1 MIAHAAP
8 SASARRF
15 PVPDLHG
22 LLVAAAFVTGL
33 LLRVVNLGGPAFNF
47 DELFHVFTARS
58 WLAGEGLYL
67 PTGQP
72 YANAWLVTLLTAG
85 VFTLVGESEATARL
99 PAVAF
104 GVMTLALVYVAGRVL
119 FGRTAGL
126 FALAL
131 AAVSPDGIDVDRFAR
146 FYSPLTLFTL
156 LTALAAFLAMEGTRG
171 DGPRVTK
178 DRLAWT
184 ALAALAGLV
193 AFHLHPVGLGVAVVI
208 LAYAAAMAAG
218 LRLLRRRDDGTAAGR
233 APLAASPAARYA
245 VIALGLL
252 FFAALGLAS
261 PDPEMRGRILDVA
274 TRPLLW
280 YRPLPGGAAFY
291 HAYLTGQ
298 YAWLWYLVWPATVLL
313 VIARPR
319 AGLFVALAF
328 WLPFVVMSG
337 VVPTKAPR
345 YISHLLPF
353 AWLLLGGAAEVL
365 WPPARRAL
373 LGRLEPVVPARAP
386 RWAVVAIVVVVAAAP
401 VLRLSPSV
409 MAGVRAPFRTTG
421 KFATGKFPD
430 WRGLAREI
438 VPRLPPGAHLVVTRP
453 LSFRYYFGRPTHYLM
468 EPCRDLEEWE
478 AGEDRVRRAADLTAL
493 RADGTPVWVLV
504 EPWRWK
510 EYIDAGLK
518 EVITNECRLVAMP
531 AGADRSFLVFAC
543 DAPRE
548 PTRVAAAGRPVTRD
562 RAAAD
567 AGVDRQ
573 RPRATDEAPCP
584 SPAQLR

>member
-1 MIAHAAP
+1 LI
-8 SASARRF
+8 
-15 PVPDLHG
+15 
-22 LLVAAAFVTGL
+22 
-33 LLRVVNLGGPAFNF
+33 
-47 DELFHVFTARS
+47 
-58 WLAGEGLYL
+58 
-67 PTGQP
+67 
-72 YANAWLVTLLTAG
+72 
-85 VFTLVGESEATARL
+85 
-99 PAVAF
+99 
-104 GVMTLALVYVAGRVL
+104 
-119 FGRTAGL
+119 
-126 FALAL
+126 ALAL
-131 AAVSPDGIDVDRFAR
+131 LAVSPDGIDVDRFAR

-156 LTALAAFLAMEGTRG
+156 LAALAAFLAVEGPRG
-171 DGPRVTK
+171 EGPRVTK

-193 AFHLHPVGLGVAVVI
+193 AFHLHPVGLGLAVVI
-208 LAYAAAMAAG
+208 LAYAAAMAGG
-218 LRLLRRRDDGTAAGR
+218 LWLLGRRDDGTAPGR

-245 VIALGLL
+245 AIAIGLL
-252 FFAALGLAS
+252 VLAGLGLAS

-274 TRPLLW
+274 TTPLLW
-280 YRPLPGGAAFY
+280 YRPLPGGAAYY

-328 WLPFVVMSG
+328 WLPFVAMSA

-345 YISHLLPF
+345 YISHLLPL

-373 LGRLEPVVPARAP
+373 LARLEPLVPARAP
-386 RWAVVAIVVVVAAAP
+386 RWALVAAVVAVAAAP

-409 MAGVRAPFRTTG
+409 VDGLRAPFRTTG

-438 VPRLPPGAHLVVTRP
+438 VPRLPPGAHLVATRP
-453 LSFRYYFGRPTHYLM
+453 LPVRYYFGRPTHYLM
-468 EPCRDLEEWE
+468 EGRCRDLEEWE
-478 AGEDRVRRAADLTAL
+478 AGEDRVRRASELAAL

-510 EYIDAGLK
+510 QYIGAGLK
-518 EVITNECRLVAMP
+518 EAITNGCRPVAMP
-531 AGADRSFLVFAC
+531 AGADSSFLVFAC

-548 PTRVAAAGRPVTRD
+548 PARVAAAGRPMTRD

-567 AGVDRQ
+567 PGVDRQ
-573 RPRATDEAPCP
+573 SPHAADEAPCP
-584 SPAQLR
+584 SAAPVR